1 MEGKGRQG
9 EGKDTDSSVNS
20 GTCSDPVGVTV

>member
-9 EGKDTDSSVNS
+9 LLENFN
-20 GTCSDPVGVTV
+20 